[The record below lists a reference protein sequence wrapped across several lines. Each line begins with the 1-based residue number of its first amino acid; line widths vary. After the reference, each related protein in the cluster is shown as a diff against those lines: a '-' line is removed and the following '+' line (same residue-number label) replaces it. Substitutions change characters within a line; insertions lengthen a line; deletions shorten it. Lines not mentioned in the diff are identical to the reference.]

1 MSRRRLLGISCALV
15 VLALAPVPAAPPAHA
30 QSLVLPPPPVI
41 VPPPPPVIVPPPPPV
56 IVPPLPVADVNKIDP
71 ALLDLMQANPLALL
85 PVIVEMEH
93 PLPPFVGAP
102 NVGRAMEALGLL
114 RAFGVPVAELSLID
128 GAAGFANAAGIDAIS
143 LTPSVAFI
151 HHDATVVPRRSADRP
166 VAAPPGQPSEA
177 YSRVVNADQV
187 WQQGIHGTGVTVAVL
202 DSGVAA
208 DADLVQPANRI
219 LASVNF
225 ADERL
230 TSDPGGHGTH
240 IAGIIA
246 GNGSRSGGEIIG
258 IAPQANVVD
267 VRVLGN
273 TGSGR
278 ISSVVRGIEWV
289 LAHRHDYNIRVI
301 NLSFGAR
308 ALLPYRLD
316 PMSAAVEIA
325 WRRGLVVVAA
335 SGNGGPQGGTVE
347 TPGIDPYVI
356 TVGATDD
363 RGTLSRSDD
372 LLAWFSAWG
381 SADSNAKPDLVAPGR
396 RLVSLRVPGSSL
408 DTLFPERIVVAQN
421 GSTYFRL
428 TGTSMATAV
437 VSGAAALLLERQ
449 PRLTP
454 DQVKAILVGTTQ
466 RYGQD
471 SGQILPAP
479 SAGGSGLLNAY
490 AAVNAA
496 PAAAPSTAPVPGG
509 FVLSATQSVEPLACA
524 NHALRPADGLARA
537 LYPVL
542 YGSPLNWK
550 DPTLGGILWQLLTW
564 ETLDWNSIAWDNF
577 DWDSVAWDSIAWDS
591 IAWDSVAW
599 DSVAWDSI
607 AWDSVVWDSFT
618 LD

>member
-1 MSRRRLLGISCALV
+1 MSRRRLLGISGALV
-15 VLALAPVPAAPPAHA
+15 ALALALVPAAPPAHA
-30 QSLVLPPPPVI
+30 QLLPPPPVIVLPPPPVI
-41 VPPPPPVIVPPPPPV
+41 MPPPPPVPVPPPPPV
-56 IVPPLPVADVNKIDP
+56 IVPPLPVAEVNKIDP
-71 ALLDLMQANPLALL
+71 ALRDLMQANPLALL

-93 PLPPFVGAP
+93 PLLPFVGAP
-102 NVGRAMEALGLL
+102 NVGRALEALGLL
-114 RAFGVPVAELSLID
+114 RVFGIPVAALSLID

-143 LTPSVAFI
+143 LTPTVAFI
-151 HHDATVVPRRSADRP
+151 HHDATVVPRRSADP
-166 VAAPPGQPSEA
+166 PAATPPGQPSEA

-208 DADLVQPANRI
+208 DADLVQPANRL

-225 ADERL
+225 ADQRL

-258 IAPQANVVD
+258 VAPQANIVD

-301 NLSFGAR
+301 NLSFGAP

-335 SGNGGPQGGTVE
+335 SGNSGPQGNTVE

-363 RGTLSRSDD
+363 RGTLSRRDD

-381 SADSNAKPDLVAPGR
+381 RADSNAKPDLVAPGR
-396 RLVSLRVPGSSL
+396 RLVSLRVPGSALDDAVANRTGCARGRIALDRGEDVEQAASISL
-408 DTLFPERIVVAQN
+408 RIGKSHAAVLPVLLRRPDQQCFDLIGVEARTELQQKRDGAGHDRSRHRRPAEPDVRRPVRRPDNAIREEQIQSAPRDADRNDPAPRRDQVRLGIRVGGSPRGEGREGVVPCADRPVVVRSAD
-421 GSTYFRL
+421 GDRVGVD
-428 TGTSMATAV
+428 TGTRDRIASRPAV
-437 VSGAAALLLERQ
+437 
-449 PRLTP
+449 PRRHDD
-454 DQVKAILVGTTQ
+454 DQT
-466 RYGQD
+466 
-471 SGQILPAP
+471 
-479 SAGGSGLLNAY
+479 
-490 AAVNAA
+490 AA
-496 PAAAPSTAPVPGG
+496 P
-509 FVLSATQSVEPLACA
+509 C
-524 NHALRPADGLARA
+524 
-537 LYPVL
+537 
-542 YGSPLNWK
+542 
-550 DPTLGGILWQLLTW
+550 
-564 ETLDWNSIAWDNF
+564 NF
-577 DWDSVAWDSIAWDS
+577 DRG
-591 IAWDSVAW
+591 
-599 DSVAWDSI
+599 
-607 AWDSVVWDSFT
+607 
-618 LD
+618 